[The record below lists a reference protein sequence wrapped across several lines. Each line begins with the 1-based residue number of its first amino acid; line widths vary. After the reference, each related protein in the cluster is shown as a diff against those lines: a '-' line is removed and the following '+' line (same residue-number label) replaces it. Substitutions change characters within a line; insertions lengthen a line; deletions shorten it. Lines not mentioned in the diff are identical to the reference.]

1 MAASQLSINISDEAL
16 QQISEAVGDR
26 SAEQLKALGDDGS
39 LLLKKIA
46 LDYIK
51 VVQKNL
57 KQIQQIEQ
65 NAKLLKQKRQAIG
78 YSKNK
83 KDPSIVQAYQQY
95 KQQIQYKELSQYQ
108 LDDFYQASMLFN
120 NRILQVITGHQARLT
135 VVIPDSGDGP
145 IIMDI
150 PIEEMFKGDT
160 GIAIKS
166 DIASG
171 KVPRL
176 SARLKFD
183 VDKIKANL
191 SNAIRKDSIIGAE
204 SLQGLNEAY
213 DVTLEDY
220 RKWKPHV
227 FWKITT
233 EDIWY
238 KLTVGGAEGDISEA
252 YAYFFYTGGGQ
263 GQNPNTLFLGKVY
276 NRNMDYFIRE
286 GVANVDNI
294 SGLYT
299 SDVSTDEYDYAV
311 KSLDASLPGFRQMI
325 TLATQILNNKIKTA
339 EELKQM
345 SLKKQYKDPV
355 KMSGRKG
362 LRNIVERAALEQ
374 VPSEVKITI

>member
-65 NAKLLKQKRQAIG
+65 NAKLLKQKRQAME

-83 KDPSIVQAYQQY
+83 KDKSIVLAYQQY

-120 NRILQVITGHQARLT
+120 HRILQVITGHQARLT

-150 PIEEMFKGDT
+150 PMEEMFKGDT

-166 DIASG
+166 DIVSG

-191 SNAIRKDSIIGAE
+191 SNAIRKDSIIGVE
-204 SLQGLNEAY
+204 SLQGLNDATE
-213 DVTLEDY
+213 VTEET
-220 RKWKPHV
+220 KTIFPHPTG
-227 FWKITT
+227 FNIDESIPYKELADGKIQ
-233 EDIWY
+233 Y
-238 KLTVGGAEGDISEA
+238 GDSVDGT
-252 YAYFFYTGGGQ
+252 YTG
-263 GQNPNTLFLGKVY
+263 K
-276 NRNMDYFIRE
+276 E
-286 GVANVDNI
+286 G
-294 SGLYT
+294 T
-299 SDVSTDEYDYAV
+299 ETDD
-311 KSLDASLPGFRQMI
+311 KP
-325 TLATQILNNKIKTA
+325 K
-339 EELKQM
+339 
-345 SLKKQYKDPV
+345 P
-355 KMSGRKG
+355 KG
-362 LRNIVERAALEQ
+362 
-374 VPSEVKITI
+374 